1 MMRASGLLIA
11 IVTACGTDGTGTD
24 HPGSDGGAG
33 MDSGGAEADGA
44 TAACRQ
50 GDPFDPVRLEEVV
63 QFLASDELR
72 GRGPA
77 TPGDVAARA
86 FIAERF
92 ACLGLAPGM
101 GESFEQPFSAPD
113 GLATAN
119 VVGSVPGGDPA
130 LADEVIVVGAHHDH
144 LGERGGK
151 IFNGANDNASGV
163 AVLLAMA
170 QAVMARPS
178 PPRRTIVF
186 ATFGYEENDGNCLGS
201 EYYAAHPPVG
211 LPVEDVVY
219 MVNADMLGT
228 YPSEGQ
234 VVAYGTL
241 ADTPARLLLDELVT
255 ESGLTVDLG
264 NRAGVDDS
272 DFQAFCDR
280 GVPYVYFET
289 WDRECYHRPC
299 DDADDLD
306 YPHMSSIAALLS
318 DVLVGLADGDVDLAA
333 ARGAAPCKL

>member
-1 MMRASGLLIA
+1 MRAACAVLVAIA
-11 IVTACGTDGTGTD
+11 AACGSNDFDNDTDADAGGGALD
-24 HPGSDGGAG
+24 GAPSSDGGG
-33 MDSGGAEADGA
+33 S
-44 TAACRQ
+44 ACRQ
-50 GDPFDPVRLEEVV
+50 GDPFDPASLAEDV
-63 QFLASDELR
+63 QFLASDEMR
-72 GRGPA
+72 GRAPD
-77 TPGDVAARA
+77 TPEDEAARA

-101 GESFEQPFSAPD
+101 GQSFQQPFTAPD
-113 GLATAN
+113 DLATAN
-119 VVGSVPGGDPA
+119 VVGILPGGDPA
-130 LADEVIVVGAHHDH
+130 LAGEIIVVGAHHDH
-144 LGERGGK
+144 LGEKGGT
-151 IFNGANDNASGV
+151 IYNGANDNASGV

-170 QAVMARPS
+170 HAMMTRPS

-186 ATFGYEENDGNCLGS
+186 ATFGYEENDGDCLGS
-201 EYYAAHPPVG
+201 EHYAAHPPDG

-241 ADTPARLLLDELVT
+241 PDTPARLLLDDLAPASDLDVT
-255 ESGLTVDLG
+255 LG
-264 NRAGVDDS
+264 NRADTDAS

-299 DDADDLD
+299 DDADRLD
-306 YPHMSSIAALLS
+306 YPHMSAIGGLLS
-318 DVLVGLADGDVDLAA
+318 EVLVGLADGDGDLAA
-333 ARGAAPCKL
+333 ARGAAPCTL